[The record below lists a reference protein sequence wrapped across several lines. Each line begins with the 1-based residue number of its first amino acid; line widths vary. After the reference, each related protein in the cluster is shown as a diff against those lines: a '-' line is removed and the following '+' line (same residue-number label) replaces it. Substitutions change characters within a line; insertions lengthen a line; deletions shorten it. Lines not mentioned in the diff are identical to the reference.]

1 MTPGTQFWMHVILR
15 VCDFFDVVKNR
26 SCKQN
31 SYDDKLVINSKK
43 SQTLSGVSKLDT
55 PIERTL
61 IPLSSTLRALTALP
75 RVQVNRAGGQ
85 WTRQRSIRW
94 SAEVRGPAP
103 ATSIPAASEWQIAL
117 FQCRDFLF
125 VSARKCVWLRR
136 VVGWIYRSRP
146 GPSQLKPCPRFESA
160 L

>member
-55 PIERTL
+55 PIQRTL
-61 IPLSSTLRALTALP
+61 IPLSSTLRALTTLP
-75 RVQVNRAGGQ
+75 RVQVNRGWWPVDPAKVNQVVCGGP
-85 WTRQRSIRW
+85 RSD
-94 SAEVRGPAP
+94 
-103 ATSIPAASEWQIAL
+103 ASY
-117 FQCRDFLF
+117 FNSCSF
-125 VSARKCVWLRR
+125 
-136 VVGWIYRSRP
+136 
-146 GPSQLKPCPRFESA
+146 
-160 L
+160 